1 MEDKLNGSLKV
12 RNVDMANLSRVDPRN
27 RKAFEGKKEKKEK
40 KRSRLKKPRRT
51 AGNRRGS
58 SIDVVV

>member
-1 MEDKLNGSLKV
+1 VG
-12 RNVDMANLSRVDPRN
+12 PRN

-40 KRSRLKKPRRT
+40 RRSRSKKPRRT
-51 AGNRRGS
+51 AGSRRGS

>member
-1 MEDKLNGSLKV
+1 MEDKLNGSLRI
-12 RNVDMANLSRVDPRN
+12 RNVDMSHLSQVDPKN

-40 KRSRLKKPRRT
+40 RRSRSKKPRRA
-51 AGNRRGS
+51 AGSRRGS